1 MNIFAKS
8 LLLLFLLLSTL
19 NANPVFTRAFPS
31 NEHITNAKAIKV
43 SSKKDLGDLFVN
55 LSNEKQLKDYKILF
69 SAFLQVSSVGFFIAT
84 ILKFKQYKDN
94 PTQIPVSTPFAFL
107 LVAVL
112 SLTSYQ
118 IIKPVTKSTFGVDIK
133 DPEDSCKGLPGSSNC
148 D

>member
-1 MNIFAKS
+1 MNI
-8 LLLLFLLLSTL
+8 LPRTLLLFFLLIAAL
-19 NANPVFTRAFPS
+19 NANPVFSRAFPS
-31 NEHITNAKAIKV
+31 SEHKINTKAFKT
-43 SSKKDLGDLFVN
+43 SSNKDLGDLFVN
-55 LSNEKQLKDYKILF
+55 ISNEKQLNDYKILF